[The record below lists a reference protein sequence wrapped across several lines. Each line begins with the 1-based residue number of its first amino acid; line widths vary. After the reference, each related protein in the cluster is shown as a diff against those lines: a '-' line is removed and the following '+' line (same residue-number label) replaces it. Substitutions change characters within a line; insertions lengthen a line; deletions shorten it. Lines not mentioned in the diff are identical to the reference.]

1 MSVTFLIILFL
12 WMIVLQIE
20 LNSLKEKLQK
30 FINEGYVSSLKKQ
43 NQKENIDDIDESIC
57 SIFEPE
63 AETTKPEP
71 VLSAE
76 IPAEQK
82 PEIQET
88 STVSAAQ
95 QAEIFDIKE
104 PEKDKNGFEKIFL
117 GNIFNKI
124 GALAIIIGFIFF
136 IKVVSQYIVFTPVMK
151 CLIALLAGAGMI
163 GYSLKLHYSNMKN
176 YAEVLMGTGF
186 AVLFITVYCASSLY
200 DILPVPAATVF
211 GILLVLL
218 TYFIAD
224 RFKTFSTFLIGFIG
238 GYLNPFFVNTNITM
252 DFLFGYLIFLNIVSA
267 VYVSKNESK
276 KLLNVINLILTA
288 FTVSVF
294 SAVKGFEINYLFPV
308 GLWAL
313 YVVNDIIDIVKNRH
327 NEGYKGS
334 LEFNMFNFA
343 VLLYF
348 IKFFASGKFL
358 ETGLFAIF
366 MAVVYSI
373 FLYVYKTKNNENIKY
388 FAQGI
393 LLSLLISTYF
403 SLDGTARVDVW
414 AIEALVLAYLA
425 KKRKYL
431 LNWSVAFL
439 VTAFTGIFFVK
450 NAMIYNNL
458 NGYVPVFNFRLLLY
472 GIPALSAFTAAIW
485 HKENQNISNV
495 LKFLALSFVY
505 LFGVFEINAV
515 YGKYL
520 KTDTESLWN
529 LKIYTYSIIGFIYA
543 LNTKRLADSLQ
554 SMLFT
559 AASYVIYIYS
569 LAALLIAS
577 VITNIDK
584 IDMLPVLNLRFL
596 TFTFAIAT
604 SLYYLKKTSKS
615 LFAYVALIFGFFCL
629 HFEITALTQNNALAV
644 SLVWILYS
652 GVSTLIG
659 IFREKSVL
667 KNFGIWV
674 LILAILKVM
683 LFDIADME
691 MLYKFIAFIVLG
703 VILMIVSYFYSKIKS
718 KAD

>member
-1 MSVTFLIILFL
+1 M
-12 WMIVLQIE
+12 
-20 LNSLKEKLQK
+20 
-30 FINEGYVSSLKKQ
+30 
-43 NQKENIDDIDESIC
+43 
-57 SIFEPE
+57 
-63 AETTKPEP
+63 
-71 VLSAE
+71 
-76 IPAEQK
+76 
-82 PEIQET
+82 
-88 STVSAAQ
+88 
-95 QAEIFDIKE
+95 
-104 PEKDKNGFEKIFL
+104 
-117 GNIFNKI
+117 
-124 GALAIIIGFIFF
+124 
-136 IKVVSQYIVFTPVMK
+136 
-151 CLIALLAGAGMI
+151 
-163 GYSLKLHYSNMKN
+163 
-176 YAEVLMGTGF
+176 
-186 AVLFITVYCASSLY
+186 
-200 DILPVPAATVF
+200 
-211 GILLVLL
+211 
-218 TYFIAD
+218 
-224 RFKTFSTFLIGFIG
+224 
-238 GYLNPFFVNTNITM
+238 
-252 DFLFGYLIFLNIVSA
+252 
-267 VYVSKNESK
+267 
-276 KLLNVINLILTA
+276 
-288 FTVSVF
+288 
-294 SAVKGFEINYLFPV
+294 
-308 GLWAL
+308 
-313 YVVNDIIDIVKNRH
+313 
-327 NEGYKGS
+327 
-334 LEFNMFNFA
+334 
-343 VLLYF
+343 
-348 IKFFASGKFL
+348 
-358 ETGLFAIF
+358 
-366 MAVVYSI
+366 
-373 FLYVYKTKNNENIKY
+373 
-388 FAQGI
+388 
-393 LLSLLISTYF
+393 SLLISTYF

-425 KKRKYL
+425 KERKYL

-559 AASYVIYIYS
+559 VASYVIYIYS

>member
-1 MSVTFLIILFL
+1 
-12 WMIVLQIE
+12 MIVLQIE

-373 FLYVYKTKNNENIKY
+373 FLYVYKTKDNENIKY

-425 KKRKYL
+425 KERKYL

-559 AASYVIYIYS
+559 VASYVIYIYS

-667 KNFGIWV
+667 KNFGIWI

>member
-63 AETTKPEP
+63 AETTKQEP

-388 FAQGI
+388 FAHGI

-425 KKRKYL
+425 KERKYL

-559 AASYVIYIYS
+559 VASYVIYIYS